1 MNRRS
6 ILAAG
11 LALLST
17 SALAQRGP
25 RRAEIP
31 HSELAWLWDT
41 ARASPNLDA
50 LRDTVGGRFGP
61 LPWVFVDTIRTGSEP
76 DGTPLYERAV
86 VRVNEFQQDPVG
98 LILGTPTIIAAVD
111 IVEPARLSPGPRRV
125 RLPFRG
131 HR

>member
-76 DGTPLYERAV
+76 DGTPLIRYEPLSSVVVSREVPSTAMRAFTSA
-86 VRVNEFQQDPVG
+86 RPVAA
-98 LILGTPTIIAAVD
+98 LNTRPSIAPVPD
-111 IVEPARLSPGPRRV
+111 
-125 RLPFRG
+125 
-131 HR
+131 